1 MGSADLELILEEAWG
16 PDPGSPPEG
25 QRHVAD
31 VLTDVLAALSA
42 ARVEYVL
49 GGTMAYGLYARA
61 RYTTEIEIIVPPGA
75 VEIVEW
81 VYAGLGLQLTRRED
95 RRLSFMD
102 LDARVELGVIVAT
115 ALPEELALKDVAVH
129 TIFGVVTLAAKPE
142 YLVWL
147 YACCSGDRA
156 FADAATLAAE
166 WPVDAVLLRGL
177 LESAGDEEALVQV
190 ERILAAGER
199 GRNSSYS
206 KSVEARLKLRDG
218 RVATPVWKLP
228 R

>member
-81 VYAGLGLQLTRRED
+81 VYADLGCRLVCREAG
-95 RRLSFMD
+95 RLSFVD
-102 LDARVELGVIVAT
+102 LAARVELGVVVAAT
-115 ALPEELALKDVAVH
+115 LPEELALKDPVVH
-129 TIFGVVTLAAKPE
+129 YIFGVATPAAKPE

-147 YACCSGDRA
+147 YARCDGDRA
-156 FADAATLAAE
+156 FSDAATLAAE
-166 WPVDAVLLRGL
+166 WPVDAVLLRRI
-177 LESAGDEEALVQV
+177 LESASDEAALAQV

-206 KSVEARLKLRDG
+206 KSVEARLERP
-218 RVATPVWKLP
+218 RRCVETPVWKLS